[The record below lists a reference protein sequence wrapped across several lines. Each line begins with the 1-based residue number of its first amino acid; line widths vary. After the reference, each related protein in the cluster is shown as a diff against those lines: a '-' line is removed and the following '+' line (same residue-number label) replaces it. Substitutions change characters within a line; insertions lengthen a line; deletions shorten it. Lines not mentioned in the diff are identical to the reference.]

1 MLAHYP
7 AATAGERAIRLA
19 IAALQ
24 GMRQLASVFRLQLQG
39 GALPARAARACA
51 LLTAV
56 ALLPGCILKQDLPD
70 PAFEQGLWTVLH
82 RRKNA
87 AFAQRFGWLWRF
99 GEHSTVF
106 PQVSVE

>member
-1 MLAHYP
+1 
-7 AATAGERAIRLA
+7 
-19 IAALQ
+19 
-24 GMRQLASVFRLQLQG
+24 
-39 GALPARAARACA
+39 
-51 LLTAV
+51 
-56 ALLPGCILKQDLPD
+56 LPD